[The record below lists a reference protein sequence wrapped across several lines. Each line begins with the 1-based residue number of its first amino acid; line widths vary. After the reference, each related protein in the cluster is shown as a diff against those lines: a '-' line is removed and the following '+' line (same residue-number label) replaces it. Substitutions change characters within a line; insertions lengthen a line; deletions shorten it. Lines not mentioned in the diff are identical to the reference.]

1 MDVKDLRV
9 QLERA
14 RVLTWTLPYA
24 YLQNDVFDKLSD
36 LIVDIKKETQEES
49 TVGIYGSCVHNS
61 IIEAKDG
68 DYRFLTATVMF
79 SLVILLVILVAK
91 IDEWA
96 DKHWDD

>member
-49 TVGIYGSCVHNS
+49 HDLS
-61 IIEAKDG
+61 
-68 DYRFLTATVMF
+68 
-79 SLVILLVILVAK
+79 
-91 IDEWA
+91 
-96 DKHWDD
+96 